1 MSDPIQAPSLPGTKR
16 KQAAALAFNVRWM
29 AETFGAER
37 IGFLTL
43 TCGDSTPE
51 GFKKISERREAS
63 RRFNS
68 LLTHV
73 IRERYQCGVIVTER
87 HRDGGI
93 HFHLVCVV
101 GGDIRGG
108 IDFEKCFPSRTQA
121 RVDECDFF
129 DGQKRIDTH
138 AGIST
143 RRAGAPDYS
152 TAPARLRLEWKF
164 WRERAAKYGF
174 GRCQLQPMKKT
185 GEALGFYIA
194 KYISKGFTHRHE
206 DDRGGRCVRYFGAW
220 SKDGAK
226 MGPPMSARH
235 GSLTAKARAWRK
247 GVGWL
252 AAHWRE
258 SYAARVGYV
267 AMDERNA
274 KEHLGP
280 SWAFT
285 LTQWMRRSV
294 WPEVGCEDEQA
305 EWRTHNEEVRA
316 SYPNAVGIETYS
328 PANLCPTPKA
338 DREVTRAQWEAR
350 TWSASARWRQ
360 LDETV
365 IDSAREWAERM
376 AI

>member
-1 MSDPIQAPSLPGTKR
+1 MPGSKR
-16 KQAAALAFNVRWM
+16 KQAAALAFNIKWM
-29 AETFGAER
+29 VENFGAER
-37 IGFLTL
+37 VGFLTL

-51 GFKKISERREAS
+51 GFKKISSRREAS

-68 LLTHV
+68 LLTAV
-73 IRERYQCGVIVTER
+73 IRDRYQCGVTVTER

-101 GGDIRGG
+101 GGDIRTG
-108 IDFEKCFPSRTQA
+108 IDFEACFDKKS
-121 RVDECDFF
+121 
-129 DGQKRIDTH
+129 
-138 AGIST
+138 
-143 RRAGAPDYS
+143 PDYS

-164 WRERAAKYGF
+164 WRERAVKYGF

-194 KYISKGFTHRHE
+194 KYISKGFAHRQE

-220 SKDGAK
+220 SKDGVK

-247 GVGWL
+247 GVAWL

-258 SYAARVGYV
+258 SYASRTGYV
-267 AMDERNA
+267 PMDERNA

-294 WPEVGCEDEQA
+294 WPEIGREDEQA

-316 SYPNAVGIETYS
+316 SYPHAAGIETYS
-328 PANLCPTPKA
+328 PSNLCPTPKA

-350 TWSASARWRQ
+350 TWSAAARWRQ
-360 LDETV
+360 LEETV

-376 AI
+376 AT